1 MLLGLPVVTANG
13 DQLAPNGVKVY
24 NVGDSVTL
32 NCIAEGSPA
41 PQYSWSRM
49 LVQGSFQPLYTGG
62 NVQISYGTLRLD
74 AHNYHV
80 IICWL

>member
-80 IICWL
+80 IIC